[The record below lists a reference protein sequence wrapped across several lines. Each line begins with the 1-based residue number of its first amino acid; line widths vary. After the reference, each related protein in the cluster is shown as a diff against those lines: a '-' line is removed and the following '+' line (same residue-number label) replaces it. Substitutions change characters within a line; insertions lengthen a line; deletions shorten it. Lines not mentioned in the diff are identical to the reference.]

1 MLPFNC
7 WFCIFF
13 LQILKPV
20 IYELALVAR
29 ETHPAEQ
36 LGLFEICY
44 VSPIILSIH
53 CGAPL
58 SVCFQVNQPYFF
70 IVIVIY
76 NNLLRTDHLNFN
88 PPKLFNFHFLPKQ
101 NLSVAVS
108 VKNRTMLFNILS
120 VLHSSLLLH
129 QKHECV
135 VEGSKCIL
143 NICVLI
149 FEADGNH
156 FFVKHRIQ
164 SININDWFISQ
175 LNLYHQ

>member
-1 MLPFNC
+1 MLPFNW

-20 IYELALVAR
+20 IHELALVAR

-70 IVIVIY
+70 IVIVQY
-76 NNLLRTDHLNFN
+76 NNLLRTDHLDSNIPTIFT
-88 PPKLFNFHFLPKQ
+88 FHFLLKQ
-101 NLSVAVS
+101 GFSVAVS

-129 QKHECV
+129 QKHECI
-135 VEGSKCIL
+135 VEGSEHIV
-143 NICVLI
+143 NICVFLSKVDWNR
-149 FEADGNH
+149 FLL
-156 FFVKHRIQ
+156 KHRIQ
-164 SININDWFISQ
+164 SIKYLW
-175 LNLYHQ
+175 